1 MKGLK
6 KHSHEDREKVIEEM
20 VPLIRRKFGK
30 NLIALA
36 AQASY
41 ARNEDFY
48 YSDLELIA
56 FVEKMPRGKKVG
68 GMGKIRDGL
77 MVELVWMTKE
87 TYIEETLEVTENWY
101 IAGSDKLLPIIN
113 KRFIE
118 NLSKYRPRNL
128 EEKCL
133 NHAASH
139 WYEVQESTAKVLNAI
154 SKRNKIGISLLV
166 FDMYLHMLKVL
177 SFLNQTPYKTFSEFI
192 SQSKKFETKPGH
204 FDELTRIIIDGEYQG
219 LPNLKQAVVNVFT
232 EFEGIFE
239 ELGFDLYDHDVDPS
253 KPRKKFVQ

>member
-6 KHSHEDREKVIEEM
+6 KYSHKDREEVIKEM
-20 VPLIRRKFGK
+20 IPLIERKFGK
-30 NLIALA
+30 NLVALA

-41 ARNEDFY
+41 ARNEDSDH
-48 YSDLELIA
+48 SDLELIA

-87 TYIEETLEVTENWY
+87 TYIEETLEVTMNWY

-154 SKRNKIGISLLV
+154 SNRNKIGISLLV
-166 FDMYLHMLKVL
+166 FDMYLHMLKAL

-192 SQSKKFETKPGH
+192 SQSKKFRTKPGH
-204 FDELTRIIIDGEYQG
+204 FGELTQIIVDGKYQDS
-219 LPNLKQAVVNVFT
+219 PSLKQAVVNVFT
-232 EFEGIFE
+232 EFERVFE
-239 ELGFDLYDHDVDPS
+239 ELGFDLYDYDVDPN
-253 KPRKKFVQ
+253 KRVKKFV